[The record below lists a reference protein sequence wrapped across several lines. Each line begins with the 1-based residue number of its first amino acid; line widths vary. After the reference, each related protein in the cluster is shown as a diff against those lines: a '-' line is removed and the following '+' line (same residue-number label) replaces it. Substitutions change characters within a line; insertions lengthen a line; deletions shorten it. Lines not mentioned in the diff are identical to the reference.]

1 MVLVDNTIINSQ
13 MQMDD
18 MVPYNKISNLTR
30 VTLLHLPKDIYQL
43 VNKLNHYK
51 GCNSVQ
57 NSSIR
62 GYQECPSNF
71 RERYLSCYWFRLWI
85 LDFPLDLT
93 FYSAYVK
100 KMIDHSKILTCW
112 WYFWYINGSVCMI
125 NQICTSGY

>member
-1 MVLVDNTIINSQ
+1 MGTPSATQDPLIDTESDDDVSSSVVATRKMVLVDNTIINSQ

-71 RERYLSCYWFRLWI
+71 RERYLSCY
-85 LDFPLDLT
+85 
-93 FYSAYVK
+93 
-100 KMIDHSKILTCW
+100 
-112 WYFWYINGSVCMI
+112 
-125 NQICTSGY
+125 